1 MTVENNMSMANKL
14 RNLRKDF
21 CMTQDQIADLL
32 GMSRT
37 SFSKYENGAANPPLN
52 VLRKISAIY
61 NVPIEYLIHDE
72 LNKPYLNSDPDIE
85 DSAVDSAKYFTQLT
99 DEEKML
105 VLRFRLMSKEDK
117 DDFLR
122 PLNNED

>member
-14 RNLRKDF
+14 RKLRKDF
-21 CMTQDQIADLL
+21 CMTQDQIADIL

-72 LNKPYLNSDPDIE
+72 QNKPFLNSDPDAD
-85 DSAVDSAKYFTQLT
+85 DSADESAKYFTQLT

-105 VLRFRLMSKEDK
+105 ILRFRLLSKEDK

-122 PLNNED
+122 PLNTED